1 MNANNTNSITA
12 TTTSTATPSNTQQT
26 SANAINGNRKQVFAL
41 MADICP
47 EVQLSKTPFY
57 IRSNSTY
64 TLVRPFESNLV
75 FRMADIRD
83 VLEVGHNGHTF
94 SIPEYHNV
102 TTSIEK
108 ILTLLDFGTSDHC
121 FITKYWFSSYNMI
134 SPPQRGNSAG
144 KDSTFTID
152 GTGVAKF
159 STAIDSML

>member
-26 SANAINGNRKQVFAL
+26 SANAINGNREQVFAL

-75 FRMADIRD
+75 FRMA
-83 VLEVGHNGHTF
+83 GGWT
-94 SIPEYHNV
+94 
-102 TTSIEK
+102 
-108 ILTLLDFGTSDHC
+108 
-121 FITKYWFSSYNMI
+121 
-134 SPPQRGNSAG
+134 
-144 KDSTFTID
+144 
-152 GTGVAKF
+152 
-159 STAIDSML
+159 